1 MRCRASPH
9 HINYRFGSLRLRA
22 LILDVVIVKLY
33 SICVMTAHIS
43 CLEKVKE
50 RDGKC
55 RKDVIVSQ

>member
-1 MRCRASPH
+1 M
-9 HINYRFGSLRLRA
+9 RLRA